1 VDPRTRYAA
10 VGDVRIAYQ
19 VTGGGALDLVMVPGL
34 TTHLEAQW
42 QWPVYRRF
50 MTALSRRCRLVRFDK
65 RGTGLSDPVTEP
77 PDLDQRL
84 ADLVAVMDAAGVRR
98 GVLLGYSEG
107 GPIAVT
113 AAVRRPER
121 VRGLVLY
128 GTSPRRPPPWAMA
141 QLREMVEHW
150 GEGLS
155 EDLFAPSEGAAG
167 RERLATLERMAASP
181 GMARALV
188 EALSRIDVTGM
199 LSSISV
205 PTLVVHRTGDVIPVR
220 DARYAAGRIPG
231 ARLVELPGADHM
243 PWLGQWSAVVQ
254 VIAGFLDEL
263 AGHPTSATPQGRA
276 KPGWRG
282 LTPAELSVTRLVA
295 EGRSNPEVAAQLFVS
310 RKTVETHLK
319 RIFLKAGVESRAQ
332 LAAEFTRETAA
343 IT

>member
-1 VDPRTRYAA
+1 MDPRTRYAA
-10 VGDVRIAYQ
+10 SGDVRIAYQ
-19 VTGGGALDLVMVPGL
+19 VTGEGPVDLVMVPGL
-34 TTHLEAQW
+34 TSHLEAQW

-50 MTALSRRCRLVRFDK
+50 MSALSRRCRLVRFDK
-65 RGTGLSDPVTEP
+65 RGTGMSDPVTEL

-84 ADLVAVMDAAGVRR
+84 ADLIAVMDAAGVQR

-107 GPIAVT
+107 GSIAIT
-113 AAVRRPER
+113 AAVRRPDR

-155 EDLFAPSEGAAG
+155 QDLFAPGEGTEG
-167 RERLATLERMAASP
+167 RARLATLERMAASP
-181 GMARALV
+181 GMARAV
-188 EALSRIDVTGM
+188 VDALAKVDVTET
-199 LSSISV
+199 LDRISV

-220 DARYAAGRIPG
+220 DARYAARRIPG
-231 ARLVELPGADHM
+231 ARLVELSGTQHM
-243 PWLGQWSAVVQ
+243 PWLGDWNLVVR
-254 VIAGFLDEL
+254 VIGDFLDEL
-263 AGHPTSATPQGRA
+263 AGHLTSAPPVPRV
-276 KPGWRG
+276 KSGWRG
-282 LTPAELSVTRLVA
+282 LSPAELSVARLVA
-295 EGRSNPEVAAQLFVS
+295 EGLSNPEVAARLYLS